1 MQGGRT
7 HLTTRNLAGTN
18 GYIDPLY
25 ADSGQ
30 YSQTTDA
37 YAMGVTLLVAL
48 SGRRALQAKDA
59 ADDALEDLTD
69 GAALQ
74 RALDPV
80 AGWPEPA
87 ARELLGIVKGLYW
100 ERRQQRRMS
109 LASALETVERVCE
122 DQGVRPGMAEP
133 AADADVPR
141 MCVICMDAPR
151 ATRFRPCGHSQCCEA
166 CAALVTRRGGGA
178 SRCPY
183 CRTPIT
189 TMVTDPNITNEA
201 TFVGLS

>member
-87 ARELLGIVKGLYW
+87 ARELLGIVKALTSGGSSVACLSRALS
-100 ERRQQRRMS
+100 RRSSGCARTRACAQAWPSRQSLACASSAWTRRGRR
-109 LASALETVERVCE
+109 ASAL
-122 DQGVRPGMAEP
+122 A
-133 AADADVPR
+133 
-141 MCVICMDAPR
+141 
-151 ATRFRPCGHSQCCEA
+151 ATRS
-166 CAALVTRRGGGA
+166 AARHARRRSLVAAVAPHAAHTAAR
-178 SRCPY
+178 
-183 CRTPIT
+183 
-189 TMVTDPNITNEA
+189 
-201 TFVGLS
+201 LSLGW